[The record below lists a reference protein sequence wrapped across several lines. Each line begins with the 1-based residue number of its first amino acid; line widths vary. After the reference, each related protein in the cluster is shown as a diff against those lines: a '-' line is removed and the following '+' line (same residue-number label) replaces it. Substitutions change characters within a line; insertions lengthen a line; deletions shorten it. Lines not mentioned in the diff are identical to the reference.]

1 MQKRNKSSIGI
12 TSKSLNNPSNS
23 TIMKETCD
31 YSNQAYPPSVF
42 YKAACIDFYLK
53 KYKCKIITS
62 EFRYGINQFVTD
74 LLILTSRNTISIEIK
89 TEHDDLRRL
98 EGQISESRKH
108 FNLTIVFAAAKHKAE
123 LLATLPSDIGI
134 TIFDNGQ
141 CKIVRTPKRNIPDI
155 SEIIASIP
163 ALFLRKYFKIH
174 LQVDSDKVRQEV
186 LEHHRPK
193 IKECFSEYITN
204 KFSKNYIQFLY
215 DRGEQ
220 THVDDISTLTMKS
233 IIEIN

>member
-1 MQKRNKSSIGI
+1 MNSIEA
-12 TSKSLNNPSNS
+12 TSKSLNNPPNS
-23 TIMKETCD
+23 PVVIEPCD
-31 YSNQAYPPSVF
+31 YSNQPYPPSVF
-42 YKAACIDFYLK
+42 FKAVCIDFYLK
-53 KYKCKIITS
+53 KYKCQIITS
-62 EFRYGINQFVTD
+62 EFRYGINQLVTD

-134 TIFDNGQ
+134 TIFDNGR

-174 LQVDSDKVRQEV
+174 SQIDSDKVRQEV
-186 LEHHRPK
+186 LEHYAPK
-193 IKECFSEYITN
+193 IRGCFSEYIIT

-220 THVDDISTLTMKS
+220 THVDDISTLTMRS